1 MLRLYVLC
9 KCFTHNKSIILPT
22 FGNDLSPQLERDK
35 NKKEKDLRSD
45 QLSLLYA
52 CNENCELNLN
62 ELRELNYATYL

>member
-22 FGNDLSPQLERDK
+22 FRNDFSPQLERDK
-35 NKKEKDLRSD
+35 SKKEKDLRSA
-45 QLSLLYA
+45 L

-62 ELRELNYATYL
+62 ELRELNCAT

>member
-9 KCFTHNKSIILPT
+9 MCFTHNKSIILPT
-22 FGNDLSPQLERDK
+22 FGYDLSPQLEGDK

-45 QLSLLYA
+45 L

-62 ELRELNYATYL
+62 ELRELNYAK